1 MGAYHRYEKRQR
13 KLNFRREF
21 FIKVHIF
28 WEGHKIL
35 RNLHCRFVPCSNR
48 QIYGGDLHQQWKK
61 GEKTINLFKFLRKLI
76 TLCTNLVFLAQVYL
90 QEEKWYT
97 QVEEKNI
104 YIEPHFE
111 AEKMLTHS
119 ISIPLNFYYRSTICE
134 SISPS
139 LLTCYGSLKNTFP

>member
-1 MGAYHRYEKRQR
+1 MSSQNRWNRSLGQGSYSGPSQGLKIWGRGARSTMVGIICPPFY
-13 KLNFRREF
+13 
-21 FIKVHIF
+21 
-28 WEGHKIL
+28 
-35 RNLHCRFVPCSNR
+35 
-48 QIYGGDLHQQWKK
+48 LHQQWKK

-76 TLCTNLVFLAQVYL
+76 TLCTNLVFLAQVYV

-119 ISIPLNFYYRSTICE
+119 ISIPLNFIAMRQFVKASHGLC
-134 SISPS
+134 
-139 LLTCYGSLKNTFP
+139 